1 MLQYHSET
9 GPPPARIKRQEREKK
24 TKNLKQKTPADV
36 DINKTVVV

>member
-9 GPPPARIKRQEREKK
+9 GPPPARIKRQERKK

>member
-9 GPPPARIKRQEREKK
+9 GPPPARITEREKK